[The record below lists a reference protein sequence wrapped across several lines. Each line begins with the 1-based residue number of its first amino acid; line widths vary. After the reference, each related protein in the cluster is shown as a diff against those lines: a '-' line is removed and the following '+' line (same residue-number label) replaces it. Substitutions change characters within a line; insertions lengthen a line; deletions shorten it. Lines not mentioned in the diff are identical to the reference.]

1 MTSTSSSRSNAYRMN
16 ILHDQ
21 IDILSKIV
29 KNQSQIIEN
38 LQKMNEIDEKR
49 LRLLENRVFGVVGEE
64 EET

>member
-1 MTSTSSSRSNAYRMN
+1 MTSTSRSNEYRMN

-38 LQKMNEIDEKR
+38 LTKMNEIDEKR
-49 LRLLENRVFGVVGEE
+49 LRLLENRVFGVGEE